1 MIIQQ
6 HGTLYNGL
14 YGVYDLL
21 LIKKMRKQI
30 LKLFTLCLLCFC
42 LMLSTA
48 AGHESI
54 GSVSNVI
61 ITVQGQTINYYLNIP
76 PALFSLMDEML
87 AAGDPVMLR
96 EYFSMTLTMSTWD
109 VPCELNKMY
118 PIAPQSS
125 GNRIIHAIYQCQKE
139 VKDLTITSNLF
150 FDIDDKHMQ
159 FIKLA
164 PPQNP
169 RQVLKEGILTLGKQV
184 FHIADVKTGG
194 SVLMQRAYRFFILGI
209 EHILTGYD
217 HILFILSAI
226 LVAVRFIETLKMVTS
241 FTVAHSITLI
251 LAFSGI
257 ISLPS
262 RIVEPFIAFTI
273 VYVAFENVFMK
284 NFSRRWMITSV
295 FGLIHGLGFVGVLK
309 EITVSR
315 QELLTSLFSFNIGIE
330 AGQLLIVG
338 TCVLFLYYIRN
349 RSWRPILIR
358 WLSIC
363 IGILGLVWF
372 FERALAVDLIRIF

>member
-42 LMLSTA
+42 LMFSTA
-48 AGHESI
+48 TGHESI

-61 ITVQGQTINYYLNIP
+61 ITVEGQTVNYYLNIP
-76 PALFSLMDEML
+76 PALFSLMDEMS
-87 AAGDPVMLR
+87 AGDPVMLR

-150 FDIDDKHMQ
+150 FDIDDKHVQ

-169 RQVLKEGILTLGKQV
+169 RQVLKEDILTLGKQV

-251 LAFSGI
+251 LAFLGI
-257 ISLPS
+257 VSLPS
-262 RIVEPFIAFTI
+262 RIVEPLIALTI
-273 VYVAFENVFMK
+273 AYVAFENVFMK
-284 NFSRRWMITSV
+284 NFRRRWMITSV
-295 FGLIHGLGFVGVLK
+295 FGLVHGLGFVGVLK

>member
-42 LMLSTA
+42 LMFSTA
-48 AGHESI
+48 TGHESI

-61 ITVQGQTINYYLNIP
+61 ITVEGQTVNYYLNIP

-150 FDIDDKHMQ
+150 FDIDDKHVQ

-169 RQVLKEGILTLGKQV
+169 RQVLKEDILTLGKQV

-251 LAFSGI
+251 LAFLGI
-257 ISLPS
+257 VSLPS
-262 RIVEPFIAFTI
+262 RIVEPLIALTI
-273 VYVAFENVFMK
+273 AYVAFENVFMK
-284 NFSRRWMITSV
+284 NFRRRWMITSV
-295 FGLIHGLGFVGVLK
+295 FGLVHGLGFVGVLK